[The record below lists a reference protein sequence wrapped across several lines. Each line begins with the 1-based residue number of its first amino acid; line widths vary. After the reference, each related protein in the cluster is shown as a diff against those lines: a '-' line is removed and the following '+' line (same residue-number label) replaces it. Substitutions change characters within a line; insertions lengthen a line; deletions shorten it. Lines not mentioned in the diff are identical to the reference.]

1 MILLKTPRAASEL
14 FLVKWASVLS
24 DTLAVLMPQPS
35 DALTCALSDTSST
48 CSTVVGVDRQARLC
62 SSIAFSSPSCDQVWG
77 RALPPHEAPP
87 PPRPAPRR
95 LSLHELLTPS
105 KHVTVRDTFLFYGT
119 LAHSCPVDLLLH
131 ESQNMKLVLWF
142 LKCSQHL

>member
-87 PPRPAPRR
+87 PADSASTNCWRPQSMS
-95 LSLHELLTPS
+95 LSVIHFYSMEL
-105 KHVTVRDTFLFYGT
+105 
-119 LAHSCPVDLLLH
+119 
-131 ESQNMKLVLWF
+131 
-142 LKCSQHL
+142 